1 MSFEL
6 KSGSENTLSRD
17 AIVREP
23 TLLCDNFP
31 HSIDEDLMLYIFSLF
46 WRIAQLK
53 SGPENLPSSG
63 FLLMVVT
70 TANVVLSLVVSTS
83 IGTQPAATVA
93 TTILTSLAAQA
104 LIVYGLLALVGKPA
118 RLTQTLT
125 AYFGCDLMLNLVIGA
140 SIALMRLLSVDFMT
154 TLALVIFFW
163 SILIFG
169 HILRRAMEV
178 HLAMTIALAF
188 LLTLVTV
195 ALGQLVV
202 GQT

>member
-125 AYFGCDLMLNLVIGA
+125 AYFGCDLLLNLVIGA

-178 HLAMTIALAF
+178 HLAMAIALAF

>member
-1 MSFEL
+1 VSFEL

>member
-1 MSFEL
+1 M
-6 KSGSENTLSRD
+6 D

-23 TLLCDNFP
+23 VLLCDNFP
-31 HSIDEDLMLYIFSLF
+31 QSIDDDLMLYIFSMF

-53 SGPENLPSSG
+53 SGPENLPSSS
-63 FLLMVVT
+63 FLLLIVT
-70 TANVVLSLVVSTS
+70 GTNILLSLAVSMS
-83 IGTQPAATVA
+83 IGTQPVGTVA
-93 TTILTSLAAQA
+93 TTILTNLAAQA
-104 LIVYGLLALVGKPA
+104 LIIYGLLVLVGKPA

-125 AYFGCDLMLNLVIGA
+125 AYFGCDLLLNIFIGA

-154 TLALVIFFW
+154 TLALLIFFW

-169 HILRRAMEV
+169 HILRKAMEV
-178 HLAMTIALAF
+178 HFAMAVALAF

-195 ALGQLVV
+195 ALGQLAV